1 MTHRFH
7 YPAMLILA
15 LASSISG
22 AAMAEPAAAGDWHF
36 GIGTGISSFS
46 LDGDLGFATPR
57 GGFIRDIDLSNDETS
72 DLVDSAMG
80 ANAIASNG
88 RWDILLSYGTVKLED
103 GNSDLEA
110 EWDRTSGEFA
120 VVYNFAQICNHTW
133 GILAGVRYTEHEW
146 TITSPTG
153 VFPKVK
159 PDEDWTDGIVGLSHV
174 MQINKHWMWR
184 NRIDA
189 GFGDTEEAYL
199 ASTALVWHPLD
210 HWQFNL
216 NARYMSTDFG
226 DDKDINDQD
235 FYRYD
240 VDETSF
246 GIGGMFVW

>member
-1 MTHRFH
+1 
-7 YPAMLILA
+7 
-15 LASSISG
+15 
-22 AAMAEPAAAGDWHF
+22 
-36 GIGTGISSFS
+36 
-46 LDGDLGFATPR
+46 
-57 GGFIRDIDLSNDETS
+57 
-72 DLVDSAMG
+72 
-80 ANAIASNG
+80 
-88 RWDILLSYGTVKLED
+88 
-103 GNSDLEA
+103 
-110 EWDRTSGEFA
+110 
-120 VVYNFAQICNHTW
+120 
-133 GILAGVRYTEHEW
+133 
-146 TITSPTG
+146 
-153 VFPKVK
+153 
-159 PDEDWTDGIVGLSHV
+159 
-174 MQINKHWMWR
+174 MWR